1 LLLVTGH
8 FIYQHSISKNFKWIS
23 LQGMNPRMS
32 NFIVSARKYRPVNFD
47 TVVGQPAVTST
58 LKSAIRTRQIAHA
71 YLFCGPRGVGKTTC
85 ARIFAKTLNCF
96 NLSENTEACDHCES
110 CKSFN
115 ESRSFNIHELDAASN
130 NSVEDIR
137 NLIDKVRI
145 LPQVGKYSIYIID
158 EVHMLSQA
166 AFNAFLKTLEEP
178 PPHAIF
184 VLATT
189 EKHKIIPTI
198 LSRCQIFDF
207 HRIRVEDIVGH
218 LAGVAR
224 LENTAFEEEAL
235 NVIALKADGA
245 MRDALTIFDQVS
257 SFSNKNITY
266 KEVLDNLNVL
276 DYEYY
281 FRITEAFLE
290 GSASKALM
298 IFNDILQRGFDGQN
312 FIGGL
317 SSHLRDLLV
326 CHDEST
332 LQLLEVSESLKNRY
346 KQQAAVSP
354 ADFLFAALETCNQ
367 CELAFKAS
375 RNQRLHVELALIR
388 LCSIVGEKKK
398 LNSPQK
404 PLEIP
409 DLPRQGE
416 RKKVAE
422 TKPADLEIM
431 QAGKPLTIRE
441 PEQVIHTVPKI
452 SIKDA
457 LKAADANS
465 GAAGNQPAKQNGD
478 DRILLNGNEMYK
490 PLSEESLRKCWNSF
504 AVQIHEEKPRMAVT
518 LKNVQPRIINN
529 FTIAIELNNRSQLDD
544 FLINTKNDLEN
555 FLKREMQNNRIIIE
569 ASLLESSE
577 TSRIKLYTSE
587 EKFQYLNQ
595 KNPLLAKFRQK
606 LNLELE

>member
-1 LLLVTGH
+1 
-8 FIYQHSISKNFKWIS
+8 
-23 LQGMNPRMS
+23 MNPRMS